1 MPFKTKQKK
10 KKEFRELPL
19 KTTMIL
25 TLGHVELTSKTTLIF
40 GPSCIMT
47 SKVNAAINE
56 DFVPGDDKSRT

>member
-1 MPFKTKQKK
+1 M
-10 KKEFRELPL
+10 

-47 SKVNAAINE
+47 SKVNATINE
-56 DFVPGDDKSRT
+56 DFVPGDDQSRT